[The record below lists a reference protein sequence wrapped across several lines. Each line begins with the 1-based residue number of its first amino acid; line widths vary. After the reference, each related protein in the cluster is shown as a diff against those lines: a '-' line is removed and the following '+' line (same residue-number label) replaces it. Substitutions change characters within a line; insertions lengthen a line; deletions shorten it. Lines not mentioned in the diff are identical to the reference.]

1 MIYTQKFRAS
11 WSRRFHAGRSR
22 VLFVQLH
29 LAYLL
34 DSSREKKN
42 ILLFLSY
49 YLPMPLGFQQSMGGH
64 RAENDKR
71 LRSACNSNN
80 TRVRKT
86 DRFLSYVLFFIL
98 FSRWLVERQS
108 SSLWSFSTMASRR
121 RRLFLYTR
129 DPRKALTRTR
139 WTSDDSLLFSWW
151 LLVVNSLLNKMFLI
165 SQLISFLNLFQE
177 GREGVGLYNKW
188 MQCFCCCHSIHT
200 HSLHLFRPWRTR
212 PDGILFAFAEK
223 YFSKK

>member
-1 MIYTQKFRAS
+1 
-11 WSRRFHAGRSR
+11 
-22 VLFVQLH
+22 
-29 LAYLL
+29 
-34 DSSREKKN
+34 
-42 ILLFLSY
+42 
-49 YLPMPLGFQQSMGGH
+49 
-64 RAENDKR
+64 
-71 LRSACNSNN
+71 
-80 TRVRKT
+80 
-86 DRFLSYVLFFIL
+86 
-98 FSRWLVERQS
+98 
-108 SSLWSFSTMASRR
+108 MASRR

-200 HSLHLFRPWRTR
+200 QSTSVPSMTNPSGWHSLRLCWEIFLEEIRISWRSDVWVKVTTCYVVGCFLLR
-212 PDGILFAFAEK
+212 TLMAANIFFF
-223 YFSKK
+223 FSSGE